1 MTFYL
6 DQNPGSY
13 VPSTQG
19 EFLYFGGTSY
29 LGLQTDQHFQEM
41 LISNIRKLGT
51 NFGASRKSNVRLS
64 VYEHFEKFISE
75 NPDLVKKRLE
85 QVINT
90 DKEVFINVFKI
101 YAETEMIT
109 WLKNIKKPCL
119 LMTGENDGG
128 CSPYHNNK
136 MFNEIEN
143 SKLVIVPEVKHS
155 FLIEAP
161 DQVSKNLINFLS
173 SI

>member
-1 MTFYL
+1 
-6 DQNPGSY
+6 
-13 VPSTQG
+13 
-19 EFLYFGGTSY
+19 
-29 LGLQTDQHFQEM
+29 
-41 LISNIRKLGT
+41 
-51 NFGASRKSNVRLS
+51 
-64 VYEHFEKFISE
+64 
-75 NPDLVKKRLE
+75 
-85 QVINT
+85 
-90 DKEVFINVFKI
+90 
-101 YAETEMIT
+101 
-109 WLKNIKKPCL
+109 
-119 LMTGENDGG
+119 MTGENDGG